1 MIVVTI
7 FLGLNISRM
16 NLGINGIGVANG
28 WLIWII
34 LMPTIIEIHEFIFA
48 QRNNKGMR
56 THLNILIVSTY

>member
-1 MIVVTI
+1 
-7 FLGLNISRM
+7 M